1 MVTDPIADF
10 LTRIRNA
17 QMANH
22 RIVEIPAS
30 NLKKRMT
37 EILYDKGYILKYK
50 FEDDSKQGVIK
61 IALKY
66 DAATKLPVIQSLERV
81 SRPGLRTYAK
91 PDEFKRVKNGL
102 GIAIVSTSK
111 GVMTDK
117 EAGDYAALDLLPK
130 NASPVRLKNRC
141 QLTGRP
147 RGYMR
152 HFALSRNMFR
162 DMALEGKIPGVT
174 KASW

>member
-1 MVTDPIADF
+1 MITDPIADY

-17 QMANH
+17 QMAGH

-30 NLKKRMT
+30 NLKKRIT
-37 EILYDKGYILKYK
+37 EILYNQGYILKYK

-66 DAATKLPVIQSLERV
+66 DASSKEPAIKTLERI
-81 SRPGLRTYAK
+81 SRPGLRQYAS
-91 PDEFKRVKNGL
+91 PSEFRRVKNGL

-117 EAGDYAALDLLPK
+117 DA
-130 NASPVRLKNRC
+130 
-141 QLTGRP
+141 
-147 RGYMR
+147 
-152 HFALSRNMFR
+152 
-162 DMALEGKIPGVT
+162 
-174 KASW
+174 KAQNVGGEVLCYVY